1 MRPKVDIKFK
11 LNQIIRDEIEKKIKT
26 KYIENKRLRTKF
38 NTINKKNKKILNF
51 HNF

>member
-38 NTINKKNKKILNF
+38 STINKKIRQF
-51 HNF
+51 